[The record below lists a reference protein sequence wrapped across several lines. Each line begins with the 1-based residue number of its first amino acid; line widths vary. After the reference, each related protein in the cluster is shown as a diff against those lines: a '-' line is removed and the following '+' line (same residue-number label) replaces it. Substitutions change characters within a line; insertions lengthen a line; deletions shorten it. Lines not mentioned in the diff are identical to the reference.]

1 MRLTPVMQRYIL
13 HWGEMGARWGAN
25 RSVAQIHALLF
36 LADRPMHAEE
46 IVETLTIARS
56 NVSTS
61 LKELQ
66 GWGLVRLVHLAED
79 RRDHFEAKDDPWEM
93 MMIIVEGRKKREIDP
108 TLEMLKA
115 CVADADADAETPAA
129 VKAKLRDMEAF
140 VSKLDG
146 WYAQV
151 RQIPRPTLVKL
162 LNLGGKVAG
171 LLGR

>member
-1 MRLTPVMQRYIL
+1 MHLTPAMQRYVL

-36 LADRPMHAEE
+36 LADRPLHADQ

-56 NVSTS
+56 NVSNS

-66 GWGLVRLVHLAED
+66 GWGLVRMVHIAED
-79 RRDHFEAKDDPWEM
+79 RRDHFEAQSDPWEM
-93 MMIIVEGRKKREIDP
+93 MMIIVEGRKRREIDP
-108 TLEMLKA
+108 TLIMLQA
-115 CVADADADAETPAA
+115 CVEEADADPETPAG
-129 VKAKLRDMEAF
+129 VKAKLREMEAF

-151 RQIPRPTLVKL
+151 RQIPRPTLLKL
-162 LNLGGKVAG
+162 MSLGGKVAG